1 MTHMPTQ
8 EVPTMPPKHDDAT
21 PGQKALAL
29 YSLLLFTGRRYT
41 LTALA
46 EKLTCSK
53 QTILR
58 LIRDMELRGDSLEMG
73 FEGKERWYKIKTPAQ
88 KPHLAI
94 SPQELQN
101 LVMCRDMVSHLVP
114 KAIRDTID
122 HALAATT
129 TLLPDFDTRSQ
140 AFESHWRT
148 ECKGRIDYSGHVE
161 MLAAARQAIKEHGIC
176 RVRYTGVGKTQARE
190 HLFAPLECVSYR
202 EALYLYGVKVKDDDI
217 TAPVGPMM
225 PALHRISSL
234 EPTGEHHK
242 HEDPDPDRSGFG
254 IMHCN
259 PVRLTIRFDSF
270 AATYVRERIW
280 SEDQEVE
287 GLEDGGVR
295 LRFTAAN
302 ETEALSWVLSFG
314 ARAVVEAPEAF
325 RDAVRDELAHMAERY
340 APENG

>member
-1 MTHMPTQ
+1 MPAQ
-8 EVPTMPPKHDDAT
+8 EVPAMPPKHDDAT

-41 LTALA
+41 LTTLA
-46 EKLTCSK
+46 EHLACSK

-58 LIRDMELRGDSLEMG
+58 LIRDMELRGDILEMG

-88 KPHLAI
+88 RPHLAI
-94 SPQELQN
+94 TTQELQN
-101 LVMCRDMVSHLVP
+101 LIMCRDMVSHLVP

-129 TLLPDFDTRSQ
+129 TLLPDFDTRAQ

-161 MLAAARQAIKEHGIC
+161 MLATARQAIAEHGIC
-176 RVRYTGVGKTQARE
+176 RVAYTGVGKTQPRE

-217 TAPVGPMM
+217 TDPVGPMM
-225 PALHRISSL
+225 LALHRISNL
-234 EPTGEHHK
+234 ELTGGHHA
-242 HEDPDPDRSGFG
+242 HEDPDPQRSGFG
-254 IMHCN
+254 IMHRS
-259 PVRLTIRFDSF
+259 PVRLTVRFDNF
-270 AATYVRERIW
+270 AATYVRERTW
-280 SEDQEVE
+280 SDDQEVE
-287 GLEDGGVR
+287 GLDDGGVR

-325 RDAVRDELAHMAERY
+325 RDTMRGELTRMAKSY
-340 APENG
+340 APAKG